1 MLNNEINT
9 VGAIFSL
16 KQLGW
21 TDRTEQTHKSEMMKP
36 ADMRTHPEQLGSN
49 LEALLVR
56 KKAQLQGKH

>member
-21 TDRTEQTHKSEMMKP
+21 TDRTEQTNKDAKVSRERVE
-36 ADMRTHPEQLGSN
+36 ADLERLAHN

-56 KKAQLQGKH
+56 KKAELQGKH